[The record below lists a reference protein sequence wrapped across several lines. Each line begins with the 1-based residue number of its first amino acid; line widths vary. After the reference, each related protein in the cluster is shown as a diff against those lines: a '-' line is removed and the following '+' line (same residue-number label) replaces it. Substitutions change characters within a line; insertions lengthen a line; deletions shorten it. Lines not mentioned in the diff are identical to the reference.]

1 MAFIVLRWPN
11 EQRIRHLRPT
21 LGDFLFVLPEGL
33 SSNEAIFLGQTPTA
47 SEGALLCDF
56 LPQLHGAL
64 FGWSS
69 LLLRRHFQLERSKG
83 HIDYS
88 DKRCSLA

>member
-1 MAFIVLRWPN
+1 MSREFDTIVRLSFS
-11 EQRIRHLRPT
+11 L
-21 LGDFLFVLPEGL
+21 LEGL
-33 SSNEAIFLGQTPTA
+33 SPNEAIFLQTAPS

-64 FGWSS
+64 HIGYSNEVSLSS
-69 LLLRRHFQLERSKG
+69 VVIFQVERSKG